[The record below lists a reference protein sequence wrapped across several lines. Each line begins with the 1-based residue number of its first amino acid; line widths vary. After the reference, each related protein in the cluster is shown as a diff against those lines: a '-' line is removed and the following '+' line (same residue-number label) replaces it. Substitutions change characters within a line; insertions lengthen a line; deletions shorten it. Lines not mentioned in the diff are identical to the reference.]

1 MSDIYASPAADLDN
15 VHYDDAYG
23 SLERGIAGD
32 YQFSIGD
39 TISEAWERTRGAKL
53 TFNLAF
59 LLYFVIYAVIVGIT
73 TFALGGLVTMNPGE
87 TPGAGF
93 FLGSLLQQLIVVSLT
108 MPLGLGLFLLG
119 LRRAVDAPISPM
131 RILGHYDRTLPL
143 LATYV
148 VMTLLLFI
156 GFLLLVI
163 PGIYLMVAFALAMP
177 LVVEKRL
184 GPWEALSASRKA
196 IGKRWFAALGFGL
209 ALTVINVIAALPL
222 GIGLIW
228 TLPFSVIAGG
238 VFYRNVFG
246 CEADTRAA

>member
-15 VHYDDAYG
+15 ARYDDEQG
-23 SLERGIAGD
+23 SLARGIAGD
-32 YQFSIGD
+32 YQLSVGD
-39 TISEAWERTRGAKL
+39 IISEAWERTRGAKL
-53 TFNLAF
+53 TLNLAF
-59 LLYFVIYAVIVGIT
+59 LLYIVIYAVIMGIT

-108 MPLGLGLFLLG
+108 MPLGLGVFLLG
-119 LRRAVDAPISPM
+119 LRRAVDAPISPT

-143 LATYV
+143 LGTY
-148 VMTLLLFI
+148 LLMS
-156 GFLLLVI
+156 LLLVIGFMLLII

-196 IGKRWFAALGFGL
+196 IGKRWFAALWFGV
-209 ALTVINVIAALPL
+209 ALTVINMIAALPL

-228 TLPFSVIAGG
+228 TMPFSVIAGG
-238 VFYRNVFG
+238 IFYRNVFG
-246 CEADTRAA
+246 CEADTRSA